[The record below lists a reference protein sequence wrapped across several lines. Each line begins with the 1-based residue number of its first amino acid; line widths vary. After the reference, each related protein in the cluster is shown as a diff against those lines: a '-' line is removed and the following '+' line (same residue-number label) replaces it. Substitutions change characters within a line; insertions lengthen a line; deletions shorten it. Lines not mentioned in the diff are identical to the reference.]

1 MKTILSI
8 DGGGVRGI
16 IPLAC
21 LVQLEAQEGKPCKEI
36 FDMIAGTSTGAVIAA
51 GLAIGVSARGV
62 LALYRNL
69 AESAFQA
76 LPFWKI
82 AANLGNHRYSN
93 EFISR
98 TLSEIGADREL
109 NSLPVDILITGKNT
123 GTGRTDFFVRDNP
136 GNASLWGKL
145 SLRDSVLASIG
156 APTFFPAHSASLGG
170 VQHTWVDGGV
180 GVAGNPCYQAAVEA
194 IHYSGG
200 RYPPGGTRLL
210 SFGTGSSPHPIDP
223 RRASFLQWAEWVLLE
238 MLEDAAE
245 WQSFI
250 TKLEYGGTGRIEF
263 RRYNLDLA
271 PDVMNELGVK
281 VPPGTDV
288 TKISIDS
295 LWAIELLVEIGRAF
309 AQRIDFD
316 DPEGL
321 VLRSKQGGAPPV
333 F

>member
-21 LVQLEAQEGKPCKEI
+21 LIQLEAQEGKPCKEI
-36 FDMIAGTSTGAVIAA
+36 FNMIAGTSTGAVIAA
-51 GLAIGVSARGV
+51 GLAIGVSARGL

-123 GTGRTDFFVRDNP
+123 ATSRTDFFVRDNP
-136 GNASLWGKL
+136 GNASLWGRL
-145 SLRDSVLASIG
+145 SLRDSVLASIA
-156 APTFFPAHSASLGG
+156 APTYFPAHSAELGG

-194 IHYSGG
+194 IHYSAGA
-200 RYPPGGTRLL
+200 YPPGDTRLL
-210 SFGTGSSPHPIDP
+210 SFGTGSSPHPVNP
-223 RRASFLQWAEWVLLE
+223 KRASFLQWAEWVFIE

-245 WQSFI
+245 WQTFI
-250 TKLEYGGTGRIEF
+250 TKLEYGGTGRIDF

-271 PDVMNELGVK
+271 PDVLDELGVK
-281 VPPGTDV
+281 LPPGTDL
-288 TKISIDS
+288 TRIGIDS

-309 AQRIDFD
+309 AQRIDFE

-321 VLRSKQGGAPPV
+321 ILRSRQGGAPPV

>member
-21 LVQLEAQEGKPCKEI
+21 LIQLEAQEGKPCKEI
-36 FDMIAGTSTGAVIAA
+36 FNMIAGTSTGAVIAA
-51 GLAIGVSARGV
+51 GLAIGISARGL

-123 GTGRTDFFVRDNP
+123 ATSRTDFFVRDNP
-136 GNASLWGKL
+136 GNASLWGRL
-145 SLRDSVLASIG
+145 SLRDSVLASIA
-156 APTFFPAHSASLGG
+156 APTYFPAHSAGLGG
-170 VQHTWVDGGV
+170 LQHTWVDGGV

-194 IHYSGG
+194 IHYSAGA
-200 RYPPGGTRLL
+200 YPPGDTRLL
-210 SFGTGSSPHPIDP
+210 SFGTGSSPHPVNP
-223 RRASFLQWAEWVLLE
+223 KRASFLQWAEWVFIE

-245 WQSFI
+245 WQTFI
-250 TKLEYGGTGRIEF
+250 TKLEYGGTGRIDF

-271 PDVMNELGVK
+271 PDVLDELGVK
-281 VPPGTDV
+281 LPPGTDL
-288 TKISIDS
+288 TRIGIDS

-309 AQRIDFD
+309 AQRIDFE

-321 VLRSKQGGAPPV
+321 ILRSRQGGAPPV

>member
-21 LVQLEAQEGKPCKEI
+21 LIQLEAQEGKPCKEI
-36 FDMIAGTSTGAVIAA
+36 FNMIAGTSTGAVIAA
-51 GLAIGVSARGV
+51 GLAIGISARGL

-123 GTGRTDFFVRDNP
+123 ATSRTDFFVRDNP
-136 GNASLWGKL
+136 GNASLWGRL
-145 SLRDSVLASIG
+145 SLRDSVLASIA
-156 APTFFPAHSASLGG
+156 APTFFPAHSAGLGG
-170 VQHTWVDGGV
+170 LQHTWVDGGV

-194 IHYSGG
+194 IHYSAGA
-200 RYPPGGTRLL
+200 YPPGDTRLL
-210 SFGTGSSPHPIDP
+210 SFGTGSSPHPVNP
-223 RRASFLQWAEWVLLE
+223 KRASFLQWAEWVLIE

-245 WQSFI
+245 WQTFI
-250 TKLEYGGTGRIEF
+250 TKLEYGGTGRIDF

-271 PDVMNELGVK
+271 PDVLNELGVK
-281 VPPGTDV
+281 LPPGTDL
-288 TKISIDS
+288 TRIGIDS

-309 AQRIDFD
+309 AQRIDFE

-321 VLRSKQGGAPPV
+321 ILRSRQGGAPPV

>member
-21 LVQLEAQEGKPCKEI
+21 LIQLEAQEGKPCKEI
-36 FDMIAGTSTGAVIAA
+36 FNMIAGTSTGAVIAA
-51 GLAIGVSARGV
+51 GLAIGISARGL

-69 AESAFQA
+69 AESAFKA

-123 GTGRTDFFVRDNP
+123 ATSRTDFFVRDNP
-136 GNASLWGKL
+136 GNASLWGRL
-145 SLRDSVLASIG
+145 SLRDSVLASIA
-156 APTFFPAHSASLGG
+156 APTYFPAHSAELGG

-194 IHYSGG
+194 IHYSAGA
-200 RYPPGGTRLL
+200 YPPGDTRLL
-210 SFGTGSSPHPIDP
+210 SFGTGSSPHPVNP
-223 RRASFLQWAEWVLLE
+223 KRASFLQWAEWVLIE

-245 WQSFI
+245 WQTFI
-250 TKLEYGGTGRIEF
+250 TKLEYGGTGRIDF

-271 PDVMNELGVK
+271 PDVLNELGVK
-281 VPPGTDV
+281 LPPGTDL
-288 TKISIDS
+288 TRIGIDS

-309 AQRIDFD
+309 AQRIDFE

-321 VLRSKQGGAPPV
+321 ILRSRQGGAPPV

>member
-21 LVQLEAQEGKPCKEI
+21 LIQLEAQEGKPCKEI
-36 FDMIAGTSTGAVIAA
+36 FNMIAGTSTGAVIAA
-51 GLAIGVSARGV
+51 GLAIGISARGL

-123 GTGRTDFFVRDNP
+123 ATSRTDFFVRDNP
-136 GNASLWGKL
+136 GNASLWGRL
-145 SLRDSVLASIG
+145 SLRDSVLASIA
-156 APTFFPAHSASLGG
+156 APTYFPAHSAGLGG

-194 IHYSGG
+194 IHYSAGA
-200 RYPPGGTRLL
+200 YPPGDTRLL
-210 SFGTGSSPHPIDP
+210 SFGTGSSPHPVNP
-223 RRASFLQWAEWVLLE
+223 KRASFLQWAEWVFIE

-245 WQSFI
+245 WQTFI
-250 TKLEYGGTGRIEF
+250 TKLEYGGTGRIDF

-271 PDVMNELGVK
+271 PDVLDELGVK
-281 VPPGTDV
+281 LAPGTDL
-288 TKISIDS
+288 TRIGIDS

-309 AQRIDFD
+309 AQRIDFE

-321 VLRSKQGGAPPV
+321 ILRSRQGGAPPV